1 MDKDSLIKS
10 ENILQICI
18 VTMTVTFS
26 FQFLNIIYRKLKSI
40 NPFNKNVKKIESH
53 QSHQVHQITG
63 NIIMSTARRS
73 NPFMRLITNFT
84 GSCVTGNR
92 EDNHCLQTHIL
103 VHATKTKTQVTTAEA
118 GSQVCEEILSKR
130 ERRSRLQS
138 EIEEGDQTPKE
149 GFIQEMFESSS
160 SSSSCCGA
168 TQVDPKIQETHTC
181 SVCLDEL
188 CIGNTNITTTA
199 CGHTF
204 HLTCLLKSLTQ
215 KNLCPMCRG
224 ELEDVRTK
232 QMPSNVLTPVSAE
245 QIIAEEISYFAVGSH
260 AHSIMLSQHP
270 KRRVKEMLRVFG
282 FTLLRTVAEFV
293 HDENMPAG
301 WFDDGNS
308 ESESESEYDDEEGS
322 SIDSQGENHDDDH
335 EDDDHEDDDNEDDDN
350 EEEYSDND
358 ANQEPENNQP
368 IRGDLRDNIGW

>member
-1 MDKDSLIKS
+1 MDKEALIKS
-10 ENILQICI
+10 ENMLQICL

-26 FQFLNIIYRKLKSI
+26 FQFLNMIYRKLKSI
-40 NPFNKNVKKIESH
+40 NPLNKNVEKIE
-53 QSHQVHQITG
+53 SHQVHQIRG
-63 NIIMSTARRS
+63 NIIMSTSRRGNS
-73 NPFMRLITNFT
+73 IMHFITNFA
-84 GSCVTGNR
+84 GSCVAGNKQ
-92 EDNHCLQTHIL
+92 EDHCLQTQHIL
-103 VHATKTKTQVTTAEA
+103 VPATKTKTPTTTADAE
-118 GSQVCEEILSKR
+118 SQVCEEILSKR

-138 EIEEGDQTPKE
+138 EIEEGDRTPRE
-149 GFIQEMFESSS
+149 GFIQEMFETS
-160 SSSSCCGA
+160 SSSSCSGA
-168 TQVDPKIQETHTC
+168 TQANSSIPETHTC
-181 SVCLDEL
+181 SVCLDEVCL
-188 CIGNTNITTTA
+188 GNTNTTTTA

-232 QMPSNVLTPVSAE
+232 QMPSNVLTPTSAE

-270 KRRVKEMLRVFG
+270 KRRAKEMLRVFG

-301 WFDDGNS
+301 WFDDSNS
-308 ESESESEYDDEEGS
+308 ESESEDDDDEEGNGS
-322 SIDSQGENHDDDH
+322 GSDSQQENPEDDNDDD
-335 EDDDHEDDDNEDDDN
+335 D
-350 EEEYSDND
+350 EEEGYSDND
-358 ANQEPENNQP
+358 ASQEPENNQP

>member
-1 MDKDSLIKS
+1 ME
-10 ENILQICI
+10 ENNINIEIFLGLGILSFY
-18 VTMTVTFS
+18 FS
-26 FQFLNIIYRKLKSI
+26 FFIYRKLKSK
-40 NPFNKNVKKIESH
+40 NTVNKNIKKPELQKSVY
-53 QSHQVHQITG
+53 QFHQIRDNFT
-63 NIIMSTARRS
+63 MTTSMPTARRS
-73 NPFMRLITNFT
+73 NPLMRLITNFT

-92 EDNHCLQTHIL
+92 EDDNCLQTHIL

-138 EIEEGDQTPKE
+138 ETEEGDRTPRE
-149 GFIQEMFESSS
+149 GFIQEMFETSSN
-160 SSSSCCGA
+160 CRA
-168 TQVDPKIQETHTC
+168 TQANSSIPETHTC
-181 SVCLDEL
+181 SVCLDEICL
-188 CIGNTNITTTA
+188 GNTNTTTTA

-215 KNLCPMCRG
+215 KNLCPICRG

-260 AHSIMLSQHP
+260 THSIMLSQHP
-270 KRRVKEMLRVFG
+270 KRRAKEMLRVFG

-301 WFDDGNS
+301 WFDDSNTDS
-308 ESESESEYDDEEGS
+308 ESEDDEEDGS
-322 SIDSQGENHDDDH
+322 GSDTQQENDDENNENDENNDDD
-335 EDDDHEDDDNEDDDN
+335 D
-350 EEEYSDND
+350 EEEGYSDND
-358 ANQEPENNQP
+358 ANQAPENNQP
-368 IRGDLRDNIGW
+368 IRGDLRDDIGW